1 MEKLK
6 YIKQG
11 NMRLSHLQKTNSCS
25 GGQHRCSFYTL
36 EFVGGS
42 VRAAA
47 IALIFLWFIYTK

>member
-1 MEKLK
+1 MEKFK

-11 NMRLSHLQKTNSCS
+11 DMRLSHLQKTNSCS

-36 EFVGGS
+36 GFVGDF

-47 IALIFLWFIYTK
+47 IALIF